1 MKRGVCF
8 QGCLF
13 SIFLF
18 LGSDRK
24 DDDLPLPPA
33 VGCIRFE
40 LLGAVWLE
48 QGPDKQAEG
57 WERPG
62 SYLWKASQLLL
73 SHIRRYH
80 RGWRSTRPMTALWGR
95 GMPKGKTALRELL
108 LQQGNSWGHSR
119 LVSVYP
125 RIFQVPVATEEWI

>member
-18 LGSDRK
+18 LGNDRK

-33 VGCIRFE
+33 VSSVSFE

-48 QGPDKQAEG
+48 QEPDKQAEG
-57 WERPG
+57 WERPR
-62 SYLWKASQLLL
+62 SYPWQESHLLL
-73 SHIRRYH
+73 SHLRRYH
-80 RGWRSTRPMTALWGR
+80 GGLGGAPD
-95 GMPKGKTALRELL
+95 P
-108 LQQGNSWGHSR
+108 
-119 LVSVYP
+119 
-125 RIFQVPVATEEWI
+125 